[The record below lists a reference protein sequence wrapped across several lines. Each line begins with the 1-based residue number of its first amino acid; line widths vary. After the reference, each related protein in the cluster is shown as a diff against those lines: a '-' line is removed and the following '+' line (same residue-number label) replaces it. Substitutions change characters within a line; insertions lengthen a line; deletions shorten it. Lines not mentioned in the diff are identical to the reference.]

1 MSKVFNLH
9 IGFVGKGKI
18 IGLLLPLFITLAAL
32 IYTGFGITSCK
43 NVDKIS
49 DTLIFRYNEDA
60 TVGTLDPAFIKS
72 QSEIWIAQQVFNSLV
87 ELDSSLKPLPS
98 LAYRW
103 IVSENATVYKF
114 FLRPG
119 VSFHSANENSSGR
132 NGVRAKDVAYSLKR
146 ISDAK
151 TASPSAWI
159 FSGKIASDSLL
170 KTRPDLQPF
179 QAPNDSTFILTLT
192 KPDPTMLALLGTVYC
207 SIIPEGSA
215 EQNPDFGRKPRG
227 TGPFYVKLWE
237 EDVKLVLR
245 KNPFYFEHDKN
256 GNRLPYLEAVNVD
269 FIKNKQTAFMKF
281 VSGEFDFFNGVE
293 SSFKDELLGK
303 DGTLQPKY
311 TGKFK
316 LLRKPFLNTEY
327 LGFWLGDSLEGKL
340 NLYKNVHLRRA
351 LSYATDRDGII
362 RYLRNGLGYAGRY
375 GFTPPVLIGSGTTG
389 YFYNLQKAKEE
400 LAKAGYPGG
409 KGLAALKLSTTADY
423 LDMAVFIKKS
433 WAGIGVKLE
442 IEVQTGG
449 MLRQLRNKGK
459 LGIFRGS
466 WIADV
471 PDAENYLACFYSRNF
486 SPGGP
491 NYTHYHSVEFDRLYE
506 ASFLT
511 NSEQRAAVMAS
522 ADSLLMPDCPVLVLY
537 YDQSIRLY
545 QNQVTGLTNDPS
557 NRLLLKRV
565 KKQPTNYK

>member
-9 IGFVGKGKI
+9 TGLNGKGKI

-32 IYTGFGITSCK
+32 IYTGIGITRCK

-60 TVGTLDPAFIKS
+60 TVGTIDPAFIKS
-72 QSEIWIAQQVFNSLV
+72 QSEIWIAQQVFNSLI
-87 ELDSSLKPLPS
+87 ELDSALKPKPA

-103 IVSENATVYKF
+103 VVNENSTVYKF
-114 FLRPG
+114 FLRQG
-119 VSFHSANENSSGR
+119 VRFHSADKNQD
-132 NGVRAKDVAYSLKR
+132 NGKVLTAKDVVYSLNR

-159 FSGKIASDSLL
+159 FSGKIAGDSLQNKKPEL
-170 KTRPDLQPF
+170 KPF
-179 QAPNDSTFILTLT
+179 QAPNDSTFILTLS

-207 SIIPEGSA
+207 SIIPDGSA
-215 EQNPDFGRKPRG
+215 DKRTDFGRKPTG

-245 KNPFYFEHDKN
+245 RNPYYYEFDEN
-256 GNRLPYLEAVNVD
+256 GKRLPYLEAVNVD

-293 SSFKDELLGK
+293 SSFKDELLSN
-303 DGTLQPKY
+303 DGNLQSKY
-311 TGKFK
+311 KGRFH

-327 LGFWLGDSLEGKL
+327 LGFWLGDSLEGKP
-340 NLYKNVHLRRA
+340 NLLKNVHLRRA
-351 LSYATDRDGII
+351 LSYSTDRKGII
-362 RYLRNGLGYAGRY
+362 RYLRNGLGEPGEQ
-375 GFTPPVLIGSGTTG
+375 GFTPPVLLNSDYKG
-389 YFYNLQKAKEE
+389 YEFNMQKAADE
-400 LAKAGYPGG
+400 LAKAGFSGG
-409 KGLAALKLSTTADY
+409 KGLETLKLSTTADY
-423 LDMAVFIKKS
+423 LDMAVFIKKC
-433 WAGIGVKLE
+433 WAGIGVKVNV
-442 IEVQTGG
+442 EVQTGG

-471 PDAENYLACFYSRNF
+471 PDAENYLACFYEGNL
-486 SPGGP
+486 SPAGP
-491 NYTHYHSVEFDRLYE
+491 NYTHYQSNSFNNLYE
-506 ASFLT
+506 LSFQT
-511 NSEQRAAVMAS
+511 SGESRTKVMAR
-522 ADSLLMPDCPVLVLY
+522 ADSLLMPDCPVIVLY

-545 QNQVTGLTNDPS
+545 HNKVKGLGNDAA
-557 NRLLLKRV
+557 NRLILKRV
-565 KKQPTNYK
+565 QKQKTKK